1 MKHNTAL
8 AMLAGTTA
16 LAATAMPAAIAG
28 ARVRAD
34 ATDPV
39 ALIAQINTA
48 VTAMRNKQDE
58 LAAKVDPLDVAQI
71 ESMNASIG
79 TMQATLDAFATQMA
93 AARLGQGN
101 GPAQPENPEYS
112 TAFNAHI
119 RRNEVSA
126 AMSVGSNPDG
136 GYTAPVEWDR
146 TIANRLK
153 LISPMRQYSTVE
165 TVGTAGFV
173 RLFND
178 RAVGS
183 GWVGETASRP
193 ATSTPQLSPL
203 TFGNGEIY
211 AFPFVTQQL
220 LDDSQVN
227 IEAWLNAE
235 VATEFDRQEAI
246 AFLSGDGA
254 NKPRGLLTYVTGAAS
269 AAVHPWGDIKTVK
282 SGAAAAMTPDQ
293 VIALVYA
300 LPTAYQGNAK
310 FFGNLNTHAALRLM
324 KDGQGNYLWQPSYQ
338 AGEPA
343 TLMGRPLVEL
353 PDMADVAASS
363 VSLLYGDMAE
373 TYLILDRIGVRVIRD
388 ALTNKPF
395 IGFYT
400 TKRVG
405 GGVKNPD
412 AMKAL
417 KTGA

>member
-1 MKHNTAL
+1 MKTMTAL
-8 AMLAGTTA
+8 RSTTA
-16 LAATAMPAAIAG
+16 AGRGLIA
-28 ARVRAD
+28 VRAE
-34 ATDPV
+34 
-39 ALIAQINTA
+39 AQPKTPANIG
-48 VTAMRNKQDE
+48 E
-58 LAAKVDPLDVAQI
+58 LATLFEAFKATHAQQI
-71 ESMNASIG
+71 EEIKAGKTDVLTTDKLTELNG
-79 TMQATLDAFATQMA
+79 KLGEMQAALDQQATITA
-93 AARLGQGN
+93 AMKLGAGDEAKK
-101 GPAQPENPEYS
+101 PANPEYS
-112 TAFNAHI
+112 AAFNAHI
-119 RRNEVSA
+119 RKNEITA

-153 LISPMRQYSTVE
+153 LISPMRQYATVE
-165 TVGTAGFV
+165 SVGTAGFV
-173 RLFND
+173 KLFND

-220 LDDSQVN
+220 LDDSQVDV
-227 IEAWLNAE
+227 EGWLNGE

-246 AFLSGDGA
+246 AFLSGNGV
-254 NKPRGLLTYVTGAAS
+254 NKPQGLLNYITGGSAAS
-269 AAVHPWGDIKTVK
+269 VHPWGAIGVVN
-282 SGAAAAMTPDQ
+282 SGTAAAVDKPDN
-293 VIALVYA
+293 IIKLVYS

-310 FFGNLNTHAALRLM
+310 FFGNLNTHAILRLL

-353 PDMADVAASS
+353 PDMVDVAAGS

-373 TYLILDRIGVRVIRD
+373 TYLIMDRMGVRVIRD
-388 ALTNKPF
+388 ALTNKPY

-405 GGVKNPD
+405 GGVRNPD

-417 KTGA
+417 KTSA

>member
-1 MKHNTAL
+1 MKHTPAL
-8 AMLAGTTA
+8 AMLAGSTA
-16 LAATAMPAAIAG
+16 LALPRAVTSI
-28 ARVRAD
+28 RAD
-34 ATDPV
+34 ATDPT
-39 ALIAQINTA
+39 AMIAQINTA
-48 VTAMRNKQDE
+48 VTAMRAKQEE
-58 LAAKVDPLDVAQI
+58 LAAKVDPLDAAQI
-71 ESMNASIG
+71 AAMNTSIG
-79 TMQATLDAFATQMA
+79 DMQSTIDAINTQLA
-93 AARLGQGN
+93 AARLGQGD
-101 GPAQPENPEYS
+101 GPARPENPEYS
-112 TAFNAHI
+112 AAFNAFT
-119 RRNEVSA
+119 RKNEISA

-153 LISPMRQYSTVE
+153 LISPMRQYATVE
-165 TVGTAGFV
+165 SVGTAGFV
-173 RLFND
+173 KLFND

-183 GWVGETASRP
+183 GWVGETATRP

-220 LDDSQVN
+220 LDDSQVD
-227 IEAWLNAE
+227 IETWLSGE

-246 AFLSGDGA
+246 AFLSGNGVIKPVGLLNYITGGA
-254 NKPRGLLTYVTGAAS
+254 NAAT
-269 AAVHPWGDIKTVK
+269 HPWGDIKTVNSGTAADIDK
-282 SGAAAAMTPDQ
+282 SDAI
-293 VIALVYA
+293 VKLLYA

-310 FFGNLNTHAALRLM
+310 FFGNLNVHGKLRLM
-324 KDGQGNYLWQPSYQ
+324 KDGQNNYIWQPSYQ

-353 PDMADVAASS
+353 PDMPDVAAGSF
-363 VSLLYGDMAE
+363 SLLYGDMAE
-373 TYLILDRIGVRVIRD
+373 TYLIMDRIGVRVIRD

-417 KTGA
+417 KTSA

>member
-1 MKHNTAL
+1 
-8 AMLAGTTA
+8 
-16 LAATAMPAAIAG
+16 
-28 ARVRAD
+28 VRSCD
-34 ATDPV
+34 PTRRTVIEQTD
-39 ALIAQINTA
+39 
-48 VTAMRNKQDE
+48 
-58 LAAKVDPLDVAQI
+58 
-71 ESMNASIG
+71 
-79 TMQATLDAFATQMA
+79 
-93 AARLGQGN
+93 
-101 GPAQPENPEYS
+101 
-112 TAFNAHI
+112 
-119 RRNEVSA
+119 
-126 AMSVGSNPDG
+126 
-136 GYTAPVEWDR
+136 
-146 TIANRLK
+146 
-153 LISPMRQYSTVE
+153 E
-165 TVGTAGFV
+165 TC
-173 RLFND
+173 

>member
-1 MKHNTAL
+1 MKHTTAL
-8 AMLAGTTA
+8 AMLAGSTA
-16 LAATAMPAAIAG
+16 LAAMPSAVAG
-28 ARVRAD
+28 RVRAD
-34 ATDPV
+34 GADPV

-71 ESMNASIG
+71 AAMNTSIG
-79 TMQATLDAFATQMA
+79 DMQATLDSFATQMA
-93 AARLGQGN
+93 AARLGIGT

-112 TAFNAHI
+112 AAFNAFT
-119 RRNEVSA
+119 RRNEISA

-136 GYTAPVEWDR
+136 GYTAPIEWDR

-153 LISPMRQYSTVE
+153 LISPMRQHSTVE
-165 TVGTAGFV
+165 SVGTAGFV
-173 RLFND
+173 KLFND
-178 RAVGS
+178 RSVGS

-203 TFGNGEIY
+203 TFGNGELY

-220 LDDSQVN
+220 LDDAQVD
-227 IEAWLNAE
+227 IEAWLNGE

-246 AFLSGDGA
+246 AFLSGDGT
-254 NKPRGLLTYVTGAAS
+254 NKPRGLLTYVTGGS
-269 AAVHPWGDIKTVK
+269 AAAIHPWGDIKTVK
-282 SGAAAAMTPDQ
+282 SGAAADLTADAI
-293 VIALVYA
+293 VKLVYA

-310 FFGNLNTHAALRLM
+310 FFGNLNTHGALRLL

-353 PDMADVAASS
+353 PDMADVAAGS

-373 TYLILDRIGVRVIRD
+373 TYLIMDRIGVRVIRD

-417 KTGA
+417 KTAA

>member
-1 MKHNTAL
+1 MKHVPAL
-8 AMLAGTTA
+8 AMLAGSTA
-16 LAATAMPAAIAG
+16 LAMPRAIA
-28 ARVRAD
+28 ASSIRAD
-34 ATDPV
+34 ANDPV
-39 ALIAQINTA
+39 ALIGQINTTLA
-48 VTAMRNKQDE
+48 AMRAKQDE
-58 LAAKVDPLDVAQI
+58 LSAKVDPLDVAQI
-71 ESMNASIG
+71 ATMNASIS
-79 TMQATLDAFATQMA
+79 TMQSTLDGFATEMA

-101 GPAQPENPEYS
+101 GPAQPENPEY
-112 TAFNAHI
+112 TAAFMAHV

-146 TIANRLK
+146 TIQGRLK
-153 LISPMRQYSTVE
+153 LISPMRQHATVE

-173 RLFND
+173 KLFSD

-193 ATSTPQLSPL
+193 ATNTPQLSPL

-220 LDDSQVN
+220 LDDSQVD
-227 IEAWLNAE
+227 IEQWLSGE

-246 AFLSGDGA
+246 AFLSGNGV
-254 NKPRGLLTYVTGAAS
+254 NKPQGLLNYVTGGTAA
-269 AAVHPWGDIKTVK
+269 AIHPWGDIKSSN
-282 SGAAAAMTPDQ
+282 SGTAAAIDKSDAI
-293 VIALVYA
+293 VKLVYS

-310 FFGNLNTHAALRLM
+310 FFANLNTHGALRLM

-338 AGEPA
+338 AGQPA
-343 TLMGRPLVEL
+343 TLMGRPLVEM
-353 PDMADVAASS
+353 PDMPDVAAGSF
-363 VSLLYGDMAE
+363 SLLYGDMAE

-417 KTGA
+417 KTSA

>member
-1 MKHNTAL
+1 MKTPAMLALAASSAL
-8 AMLAGTTA
+8 AMPRAITA
-16 LAATAMPAAIAG
+16 SPIRMDG
-28 ARVRAD
+28 A
-34 ATDPV
+34 DPKT
-39 ALIAQINTA
+39 LIEEIGRQ
-48 VTAMRNKQDE
+48 VTAMREKQDA
-58 LAAKVDPLDVAQI
+58 LSAKVDPLDTAQI
-71 ESMNASIG
+71 AAMNESIG
-79 TMQATLDAFATQMA
+79 TMQSTLDGFAAQMA
-93 AARLGQGN
+93 AAKLGQGT
-101 GPAQPENPEYS
+101 GPKQPEDPEYS
-112 TAFNAHI
+112 AAFNAHI
-119 RRNEVSA
+119 RKNEISA

-146 TIANRLK
+146 TIQGRLK

-173 RLFND
+173 KLFND

-220 LDDSQVN
+220 LDDSQID
-227 IEAWLNAE
+227 IEGWLSGE

-246 AFLSGDGA
+246 AFLSGNGV
-254 NKPRGLLTYVTGAAS
+254 NKPQGLLNYITGGS
-269 AAVHPWGDIKTVK
+269 AAAIHPWGDIKSLN
-282 SGAAAAMTPDQ
+282 SGTAAAVDKPDNI
-293 VIALVYA
+293 VKLVYS
-300 LPTAYQGNAK
+300 LPTQYQGNAR
-310 FFGNLNTHAALRLM
+310 FFANLNTHGTLRLL

-343 TLMGRPLVEL
+343 TLMGRPLVEMPDL
-353 PDMADVAASS
+353 PDIAAGSF
-363 VSLLYGDMAE
+363 SLLYGDMAE
-373 TYLILDRIGVRVIRD
+373 TYLIMDRIGVRVIRD

-417 KTGA
+417 KTSA

>member
-1 MKHNTAL
+1 MKTPAMLALAASSAL
-8 AMLAGTTA
+8 AM
-16 LAATAMPAAIAG
+16 PRAIAASPIRMDG
-28 ARVRAD
+28 A
-34 ATDPV
+34 DPKT
-39 ALIAQINTA
+39 LIEEIGRQ
-48 VTAMRNKQDE
+48 VTAMREKQDA
-58 LAAKVDPLDVAQI
+58 LSAKVDPLDTAQI
-71 ESMNASIG
+71 AAMNESIG
-79 TMQATLDAFATQMA
+79 TMQSTLDGFAAQMA
-93 AARLGQGN
+93 AAKLGQGT
-101 GPAQPENPEYS
+101 GPKQPENPGYS
-112 TAFNAHI
+112 AAFNAHI
-119 RRNEVSA
+119 RKNEVSA

-146 TIANRLK
+146 TIQGRLK

-173 RLFND
+173 KLFND

-220 LDDSQVN
+220 LDDSQID
-227 IEAWLNAE
+227 IEGWLSGE

-246 AFLSGDGA
+246 AFLSGNGV
-254 NKPRGLLTYVTGAAS
+254 NKPQGLLNYITGGS
-269 AAVHPWGDIKTVK
+269 AAAIHPWGDIKSLN
-282 SGAAAAMTPDQ
+282 SGTAAAVDKPDNI
-293 VIALVYA
+293 VKLVYS
-300 LPTAYQGNAK
+300 LPTQYQGNAR
-310 FFGNLNTHAALRLM
+310 FFANLNTHGTLRLL

-338 AGEPA
+338 AGAPA
-343 TLMGRPLVEL
+343 TLMGRPLVEMPDL
-353 PDMADVAASS
+353 PDIAAGSF
-363 VSLLYGDMAE
+363 SLLYGDMAE

-417 KTGA
+417 KTSA

>member
-1 MKHNTAL
+1 MKTPAMLALAASSAL
-8 AMLAGTTA
+8 AM
-16 LAATAMPAAIAG
+16 PRAIAASTIRMDG
-28 ARVRAD
+28 A
-34 ATDPV
+34 DPKT
-39 ALIAQINTA
+39 LIEEIGRQ
-48 VTAMRNKQDE
+48 VTAMREKQDA
-58 LAAKVDPLDVAQI
+58 LSAKVDPLDTAQI
-71 ESMNASIG
+71 AAMNESIG
-79 TMQATLDAFATQMA
+79 TMQSTLDGFAAQMA
-93 AARLGQGN
+93 AAKLGQGG
-101 GPAQPENPEYS
+101 GPKQPESPEYS
-112 TAFNAHI
+112 AAFNAHI
-119 RRNEVSA
+119 RKNEVSA

-146 TIANRLK
+146 TIQGRLK

-173 RLFND
+173 KLFND

-220 LDDSQVN
+220 LDDSQID
-227 IEAWLNAE
+227 IEGWLSGE

-246 AFLSGDGA
+246 AFLSGNGV
-254 NKPRGLLTYVTGAAS
+254 NKPQGLLNYITGGS
-269 AAVHPWGDIKTVK
+269 AAAIHPWGDIKSLN
-282 SGAAAAMTPDQ
+282 SGTAAAVDKPDNI
-293 VIALVYA
+293 VKLVYS
-300 LPTAYQGNAK
+300 LPTQYQGNAR
-310 FFGNLNTHAALRLM
+310 FFANLNTHGTLRLL

-343 TLMGRPLVEL
+343 TLMGRPLVEMPDL
-353 PDMADVAASS
+353 PDIAAGSF
-363 VSLLYGDMAE
+363 SLLYGDMAE
-373 TYLILDRIGVRVIRD
+373 TYLIMDRVGVRVIRD

-417 KTGA
+417 KTSA

>member
-1 MKHNTAL
+1 MKTPAMLALAASSAL
-8 AMLAGTTA
+8 AM
-16 LAATAMPAAIAG
+16 PRAIAASPIRMDG
-28 ARVRAD
+28 A
-34 ATDPV
+34 DPKT
-39 ALIAQINTA
+39 LIEEIGRQ
-48 VTAMRNKQDE
+48 VTAMREKQDA
-58 LAAKVDPLDVAQI
+58 LSAKVDPLDTAQI
-71 ESMNASIG
+71 AAMNESIG
-79 TMQATLDAFATQMA
+79 TMQSTLDGFAAQMA
-93 AARLGQGN
+93 AAKLGQGT
-101 GPAQPENPEYS
+101 GPKQPENPGYS
-112 TAFNAHI
+112 AAFNAHI
-119 RRNEVSA
+119 RKNEVSA

-146 TIANRLK
+146 TIQGRLK

-173 RLFND
+173 KLFND

-220 LDDSQVN
+220 LDDSQID
-227 IEAWLNAE
+227 IEGWLSGE

-246 AFLSGDGA
+246 AFLSGNGV
-254 NKPRGLLTYVTGAAS
+254 NKPQGLLNYITGGS
-269 AAVHPWGDIKTVK
+269 AAAIHPWGDIKSLN
-282 SGAAAAMTPDQ
+282 SGTAAAVDKPDNI
-293 VIALVYA
+293 VKLVYS
-300 LPTAYQGNAK
+300 LPTQYQGNAR
-310 FFGNLNTHAALRLM
+310 FFANLNTHGTLRLL

-343 TLMGRPLVEL
+343 TLMGRPLVEMPDL
-353 PDMADVAASS
+353 PDIAAGSF
-363 VSLLYGDMAE
+363 SLLYGDMAE

-417 KTGA
+417 KTSA

>member
-1 MKHNTAL
+1 MKTPAMLALAASSAL
-8 AMLAGTTA
+8 AM
-16 LAATAMPAAIAG
+16 PRAILTSG
-28 ARVRAD
+28 VRAD
-34 ATDPV
+34 TSDPAV
-39 ALIAQINTA
+39 LIRQIGEQ
-48 VTAMRNKQDE
+48 VTAMREKQDQ
-58 LAAKVDPLDVAQI
+58 LAGKVDPLDLQQI
-71 ESMNASIG
+71 AAMNASIG
-79 TMQATLDAFATQMA
+79 TMQTQLEGMATDIA

-101 GPAQPENPEYS
+101 APAQPENPEYS
-112 TAFNAHI
+112 AAFNAHI
-119 RRNEVSA
+119 RKNEVSA
-126 AMSVGSNPDG
+126 AMTVGSNPDG

-146 TIANRLK
+146 RIANRLK

-183 GWVGETASRP
+183 GWVGETANRP
-193 ATSTPQLSPL
+193 ATTTPQLSPL
-203 TFGNGEIY
+203 AFANGEIY

-227 IEAWLNAE
+227 IEEWLNGE

-254 NKPRGLLTYVTGAAS
+254 NKPRGLLTYVTGGTA
-269 AAVHPWGDIKTVK
+269 AAVHPWGDIKSMN
-282 SGAAAAMTPDQ
+282 SGTAAKIDKPDAVVQ
-293 VIALVYA
+293 LVYS
-300 LPTAYQGNAK
+300 LPTAYQGNAR
-310 FFGNLNTHAALRLM
+310 FFANLNTHGVLRLM

-353 PDMADVAASS
+353 PDMADVAAGSI
-363 VSLLYGDMAE
+363 SLLYGDMAE
-373 TYLILDRIGVRVIRD
+373 TYLILDRMGVRVIRD

-417 KTGA
+417 KTSA

>member
-1 MKHNTAL
+1 MKHFPAL
-8 AMLAGTTA
+8 AMLAGSPA
-16 LAATAMPAAIAG
+16 LVAPSLPRAIAS
-28 ARVRAD
+28 VRAD
-34 ATDPV
+34 ANDPAV
-39 ALIAQINTA
+39 LIGQINAA

-71 ESMNASIG
+71 AAMNESIG
-79 TMQATLDAFATQMA
+79 TMQASLDSLNTQMA

-101 GPAQPENPEYS
+101 GPAQPENAEYS
-112 TAFNAHI
+112 AAFNAHI
-119 RRNEVSA
+119 RKNEVSA

-173 RLFND
+173 KLFND
-178 RAVGS
+178 RSVGS
-183 GWVGETASRP
+183 GWVGETANRP

-220 LDDSQVN
+220 LDDSQVD
-227 IEAWLNAE
+227 IEGWLNGE

-246 AFLSGDGA
+246 AFLSGDGT
-254 NKPRGLLTYVTGAAS
+254 NKPRGLLTYVTGGAA

-282 SGAAAAMTPDQ
+282 SGAAAALTADQ
-293 VIALVYA
+293 IIKLVYA
-300 LPTAYQGNAK
+300 LPTAFQGNAK
-310 FFGNLNTHAALRLM
+310 FFGNLNTHGALRLL

-353 PDMADVAASS
+353 PDMADVAAGS

-373 TYLILDRIGVRVIRD
+373 TYLIMDRIGVRVIRD

-412 AMKAL
+412 AMKAMT
-417 KTGA
+417 TGA

>member
-1 MKHNTAL
+1 MKTP
-8 AMLAGTTA
+8 AMLA
-16 LAATAMPAAIAG
+16 LAAGTAIATPRAITG
-28 ARVRAD
+28 VGIRAD
-34 ATDPV
+34 TTDPKT
-39 ALIAQINTA
+39 LIEKIGEQ
-48 VTAMRNKQDE
+48 VTAMRAKHDA

-71 ESMNASIG
+71 DAMNSSIG
-79 TMQATLDAFATQMA
+79 TMQSTLDGMATQMA
-93 AARLGQGN
+93 AAKLGQGT
-101 GPAQPENPEYS
+101 GPAQPANPEYS
-112 TAFNAHI
+112 AAFNAHI
-119 RRNEVSA
+119 RKSEISA

-146 TIANRLK
+146 SIANRLK
-153 LISPMRQYSTVE
+153 LISPMRMYSTVE
-165 TVGTAGFV
+165 SVGTAGFV
-173 RLFND
+173 KLFND

-183 GWVGETASRP
+183 GWVGETASRA

-220 LDDSQVN
+220 LDDSQVD

-246 AFLSGDGA
+246 AFLSGNGV
-254 NKPRGLLTYVTGAAS
+254 NKPAGLLTYVTGAAN
-269 AAVHPWGDIKTVK
+269 AGTHPWGDIKTVV
-282 SGAAAAMTPDQ
+282 SGTAADVDKPDAL
-293 VIALVYA
+293 VNLVYA
-300 LPTAYQGNAK
+300 LPTMYQTNAK
-310 FFGNLNTHAALRLM
+310 FFGNLSTHGKLRLM
-324 KDGQGNYLWQPSYQ
+324 KDGQGNYIWQPSYQ

-353 PDMADVAASS
+353 PDMANVAANS

-373 TYLILDRIGVRVIRD
+373 TYLIMDRIGVRVIRD
-388 ALTNKPF
+388 ALTNKPYV
-395 IGFYT
+395 GFYT

-417 KTGA
+417 KTSA